1 MDSYEGEEN
10 YHMSLEEAVG
20 LGTSESDNVDSNSSY
35 ANSMIEATEKL
46 AEMTQTS
53 VRSKNEK

>member
-20 LGTSESDNVDSNSSY
+20 LGTSESDNVDSNSRKHGSR
-35 ANSMIEATEKL
+35 IFWG
-46 AEMTQTS
+46 
-53 VRSKNEK
+53 